1 MTSAGPSR
9 RWQPQS
15 GASIFALRDLL
26 GHRTLTMVN
35 RYARRAATAAEA
47 LQTEN
52 AEPHGRAI
60 MDGTEADD
68 SRPAPPRLTD
78 SHLTAPIGAPG
89 LALGGFDSFTTVA
102 LSC

>member
-1 MTSAGPSR
+1 MAAS
-9 RWQPQS
+9 S

-52 AEPHGRAI
+52 ADRMAAI
-60 MDGTEADD
+60 MDGKGEAEVVDL
-68 SRPAPPRLTD
+68 PRR
-78 SHLTAPIGAPG
+78 A
-89 LALGGFDSFTTVA
+89 
-102 LSC
+102 